1 MSLVVGFVTAHFA
14 NTQAKWMLCG
24 LMVLGLRWVYVRLE
38 DNARSKYYFLSEWC
52 CPVTFIAAALL
63 VPSSEGYN
71 VEVRDA
77 CLLAPHTFSGGY
89 GRDAKVRAACTVMVK
104 CMLGLLAMVRWG
116 DLHRYYAPKRP
127 DEKDDRLA
135 DGRSLGS
142 VATKSAVNKQAAR
155 QAAARRE
162 SAQLRAAKRK
172 AESEER
178 AMEKVQTEKEA
189 ATKQAEKRAAA
200 EKAEVEER
208 EAAKKRAV
216 ASAAARRE
224 LERKEAEK
232 RAEAM
237 KEEQMKDAARKE
249 AEKTQV
255 PIAE

>member
-1 MSLVVGFVTAHFA
+1 LSFRISLLVGSVTALFA

-52 CPVTFIAAALL
+52 CPVTFIAAAHL
-63 VPSSEGYN
+63 VPLSDGYACT
-71 VEVRDA
+71 VLVKCVL
-77 CLLAPHTFSGGY
+77 CLLALVG
-89 GRDAKVRAACTVMVK
+89 
-104 CMLGLLAMVRWG
+104 WG
-116 DLHRYYAPKRP
+116 DVHRYYAPKRP
-127 DEKDDRLA
+127 DENDDWLT
-135 DGRSLGS
+135 DGLSLGS
-142 VATKSAVNKQAAR
+142 VAKKSAVNKQAAR

-178 AMEKVQTEKEA
+178 AMKKMQTEKEA
-189 ATKQAEKRAAA
+189 ATKEAEKRAAA
-200 EKAEVEER
+200 KKTQVEER

-237 KEEQMKDAARKE
+237 KEEEMKDAARKVV
-249 AEKTQV
+249 EKTQV
-255 PIAE
+255 LIA

>member
-1 MSLVVGFVTAHFA
+1 MVP
-14 NTQAKWMLCG
+14 G
-24 LMVLGLRWVYVRLE
+24 LGWVYARLK

-63 VPSSEGYN
+63 VP
-71 VEVRDA
+71 
-77 CLLAPHTFSGGY
+77 FIGGY
-89 GRDAKVRAACTVMVK
+89 ACTVIVK
-104 CMLGLLAMVRWG
+104 WLLCSLALVRWG

-127 DEKDDRLA
+127 DEKDDWLT
-135 DGRSLGS
+135 DGLSLGS
-142 VATKSAVNKQAAR
+142 VAKKSAVNKQAAR

-178 AMEKVQTEKEA
+178 AMKKMQTEKEA
-189 ATKQAEKRAAA
+189 ATKEAEKRAAA
-200 EKAEVEER
+200 KKTQVEER

-232 RAEAM
+232 RAEAT
-237 KEEQMKDAARKE
+237 KEEQMKDAARKVV
-249 AEKTQV
+249 EKTQV